1 MPQATREIKR
11 RIRSIKNTKQ
21 ITRAME
27 MVSAA
32 KMRKAVANV
41 LATRTYANLGW
52 EMLQELVRRTDPAH
66 HPLLHRRETTKHI
79 GLVIVTSNR
88 GLCGGFNH
96 QLANR
101 ANLYIERHRSQQ
113 VELEADLVA
122 VGKRGRDIMFRRGHT
137 IVAEF
142 TKTDITT
149 RIDEVTP
156 IAKLL
161 IDDYLRGY
169 YDRVVMAYT
178 DFISPIAQKPRIKQ
192 LLPIEIEADADLGQA
207 RMPDQIKPSQ
217 PEKQQPSYLYNYE
230 YLFEPTPD
238 QVLEDLLPRLLE
250 VQIYQALLE
259 SDASEHSARM
269 LAMRNA
275 SDAADDMISSLTLI
289 YNQARQASITTEL
302 ADITGGRVA
311 VEG

>member
-1 MPQATREIKR
+1 
-11 RIRSIKNTKQ
+11 
-21 ITRAME
+21 ME

-52 EMLQELVRRTDPAH
+52 QMLQELVKRTEPAQH
-66 HPLLHRRETTKHI
+66 LLLRKPEKVKYV

-96 QLANR
+96 QLTNR
-101 ANLYIERHRSQQ
+101 ANLYIQKHRGQE

-122 VGKRGRDIMFRRGHT
+122 VGKRGRDIMFRHGHA

-142 TKTDITT
+142 TKADITT

-161 IDDYLRGY
+161 IDDYLKGR
-169 YDRVVMAYT
+169 YDRIVMAYT
-178 DFISPIAQKPRIKQ
+178 DFISPVVQKPRIKQ
-192 LLPIEIEADADLGQA
+192 LLPIEIEADIDLGQA
-207 RMPDQIKPSQ
+207 RLPDIKPDQSAQKEPA
-217 PEKQQPSYLYNYE
+217 YFYNYE
-230 YLFEPTPD
+230 YLFEPSPD

-275 SDAADDMISSLTLI
+275 SDAAQDMISSLTLT
-289 YNQARQASITTEL
+289 YNQARQQSITAEL